1 MLTEGV
7 DLLRA
12 ALDEEFGDEKPR
24 VCTFATTDADGQ
36 PAARTVICRRIDE
49 TGCLYFVSDA
59 RSAKNAQLRRHP
71 AAAVV
76 FWLPTRREQYRL
88 RGSSIEILDAQN
100 NPRMRQ
106 WMWENLTPASRALF
120 AWPPPGGDRVD
131 DETAFPREL
140 AADVAMPPT
149 FEVIIFEPDEVEML
163 DLKPHPHERCRWE
176 GRTKRRL
183 NP

>member
-1 MLTEGV
+1 MLGV
-7 DLLRA
+7 WIDILRA
-12 ALDEEFGDEKPR
+12 ALDDEFGDEKPH
-24 VCTFATTDADGQ
+24 VCTFATIDADGD
-36 PAARTVICRRIDE
+36 PAARIVICRRIDE
-49 TGCLYFVSDA
+49 TGRLYFVSDA
-59 RSAKNAQLRRHP
+59 RSAKNAQLRHHP

-76 FWLPTRREQYRL
+76 FWLPNRREQFRL
-88 RGSSIEILDAQN
+88 RGHSIQILDVLN

-106 WMWENLTPASRALF
+106 RMWENLTPASRALF

-131 DETAFPREL
+131 DEAAFPREL

-149 FEVIIFEPDEVEML
+149 FEVIIFAPAEVELL
-163 DLKPHPHERCRWE
+163 DLKPHPHERVRWE